1 MPSSAPSATGR
12 TICSQCGA
20 NNFQTQAACWKCGAA
35 LFSGSVPPAGGGAAS
50 GPSAR
55 PASAAAPVLPAS
67 PPVDPVVASASAIA
81 LAALFPYVALPV
93 GIVFL
98 MLDDRRKLEIGRV
111 AIVAGLIFTIAHSLF
126 FAWLTKAAW
135 DQARGF
141 LPGAGGMAAQ
151 IQQQRQPKM
160 TDELPSG
167 FPTP

>member
-1 MPSSAPSATGR
+1 M
-12 TICSQCGA
+12 
-20 NNFQTQAACWKCGAA
+20 
-35 LFSGSVPPAGGGAAS
+35 
-50 GPSAR
+50 
-55 PASAAAPVLPAS
+55 AAPVSPSS
-67 PPVDPVVASASAIA
+67 PPVDPMVAAVSAIV

-98 MLDDRRKLEIGRV
+98 MLDDRRKVEIGRV

-135 DQARGF
+135 DQVRGF
-141 LPGAGGMAAQ
+141 LPNAGGIAGQ